1 MIRDHARS
9 RDERELA
16 EGEAGGGSNRLR
28 FEGGPQAPT
37 KASQTA
43 FVIADHER

>member
-16 EGEAGGGSNRLR
+16 EGEAGEARIACDSR
-28 FEGGPQAPT
+28 GPQAPMR
-37 KASQTA
+37 ASQTA